1 MLHLHTKKL
10 GKVRWEFQAEPKA
23 DGGWDTPERWGK
35 PDSGPME
42 LEMRDH
48 MDGGENGFNNHI
60 FLFYFSPKLATRAL
74 SHGSHQLSYR
84 SRSLEVSEG
93 LSNLPRGSQRINRS
107 CPSNC
112 PSSVPLPKSSGKWW
126 DKCSVSCPQLT
137 LLRSICYIL
146 LAKLYLW
153 SQTYSCRPKS
163 QVHWMKS
170 TVKKKNE
177 QEIEYYRQGI

>member
-23 DGGWDTPERWGK
+23 DGVWDTPERWGK

-48 MDGGENGFNNHI
+48 MDRGENGFNNHI

-107 CPSNC
+107 CPLI
-112 PSSVPLPKSSGKWW
+112 VP
-126 DKCSVSCPQLT
+126 PQFL
-137 LLRSICYIL
+137 
-146 LAKLYLW
+146 
-153 SQTYSCRPKS
+153 SQS
-163 QVHWMKS
+163 QVGSDETSALWVVHSSHCWEVYATSYWPNCIFEVKPIVADLRVKFTGWS
-170 TVKKKNE
+170 LLWKKKWARNR
-177 QEIEYYRQGI
+177 IL